1 MIENRNNSLLP
12 VEPVAAAA
20 ALKYAALVVA
30 PVGDA
35 VVNSQILPWDPPHAS
50 PQIELVS
57 FGPCHL
63 ALPSASHYIVA
74 PSKPGEQLAAA
85 SVVVLFAVVA
95 IVAFGDCS
103 RL

>member
-1 MIENRNNSLLP
+1 MTENRKNSLLP
-12 VEPVAAAA
+12 VEPAVVAA
-20 ALKYAALVVA
+20 ALKNAALVVA

-35 VVNSQILPWDPPHAS
+35 VVNSQILPWGPPAS
-50 PQIELVS
+50 PRIELVS

-63 ALPSASHYIVA
+63 ALPSASHYIVV
-74 PSKPGEQLAAA
+74 PSRPGEQLAAA
-85 SVVVLFAVVA
+85 FVVELIAVAA